1 MSRGGG
7 GRRVISHDLADRK
20 RKAEEEEEA
29 NNPILAELRDRARE
43 AEKKLSKKKEEND
56 PLFQFIIDSF
66 KEEMERDFARREE
79 RPELPW
85 GPSFKQQLEDAQVEE
100 EYRELLR
107 DLRLLYKHEKPDSE
121 LRILAFVRRDRLQ
134 TERLAAK
141 KAKEDPEGARFVT
154 SPAAD
159 LADYRTYLKKEEEV
173 KEEETEKEEGTEK
186 KEDTEKEKEKDNN
199 GDEKEIKK
207 EVKQEDIKAE

>member
-1 MSRGGG
+1 MN
-7 GRRVISHDLADRK
+7 I
-20 RKAEEEEEA
+20 
-29 NNPILAELRDRARE
+29 
-43 AEKKLSKKKEEND
+43 
-56 PLFQFIIDSF
+56 FIISF
-66 KEEMERDFARREE
+66 FRYF
-79 RPELPW
+79 
-85 GPSFKQQLEDAQVEE
+85 
-100 EYRELLR
+100 
-107 DLRLLYKHEKPDSE
+107 
-121 LRILAFVRRDRLQ
+121 RLQ

-173 KEEETEKEEGTEK
+173 KEEEKETEKEEETEK
-186 KEDTEKEKEKDNN
+186 KEEKDNN

>member
-1 MSRGGG
+1 M
-7 GRRVISHDLADRK
+7 ILDLSYHTLFT
-20 RKAEEEEEA
+20 
-29 NNPILAELRDRARE
+29 NINFFQLYFV
-43 AEKKLSKKKEEND
+43 LSIYPKF
-56 PLFQFIIDSF
+56 LFS
-66 KEEMERDFARREE
+66 DF
-79 RPELPW
+79 
-85 GPSFKQQLEDAQVEE
+85 
-100 EYRELLR
+100 
-107 DLRLLYKHEKPDSE
+107 
-121 LRILAFVRRDRLQ
+121 RLQ

-173 KEEETEKEEGTEK
+173 KEEEKETEKEEETEK
-186 KEDTEKEKEKDNN
+186 KEETEKEEMKDNN